1 MADVFIVT
9 HIARGGLFPVLIDT
23 LSIRRY
29 EIKKVEYDYRE
40 MKET

>member
-1 MADVFIVT
+1 VSKDVLLFVLWR
-9 HIARGGLFPVLIDT
+9 ARRPIPWQIDT

-40 MKET
+40 MK